1 MFFLKK
7 KVDWNRKETGSN
19 DVNVQVA
26 CESRCNGYDLRE
38 RENEREG
45 QQNSEEYVNY
55 TRPGEGIEKT
65 IYLAETWG
73 VARWVGKRRR
83 ERERK

>member
-1 MFFLKK
+1 M
-7 KVDWNRKETGSN
+7 
-19 DVNVQVA
+19 NVQVA

-55 TRPGEGIEKT
+55 TRPGEGTEKN
-65 IYLAETWG
+65 YLFS
-73 VARWVGKRRR
+73 RNVGSRAMGR
-83 ERERK
+83 